1 MATYARKTSV
11 PYLPPSIKQRL
22 DPHIDSLAAEIA
34 AIAAEESS
42 ETAFAGSLNYAC
54 TRLAVKTMPER
65 RYWAIA
71 TVVGVMKNVADEFYR
86 RVAVPY
92 EEERRIEHGDVFDP

>member
-1 MATYARKTSV
+1 M
-11 PYLPPSIKQRL
+11 PYLPPATKKRL
-22 DPHIDSLAAEIA
+22 DPHIDRLAAEIT
-34 AIAAEESS
+34 AIAGEESS
-42 ETAFAGSLNYAC
+42 DTGFAGSLNYAC

-65 RYWAIA
+65 RYWVIA

-92 EEERRIEHGDVFDP
+92 EEERKAENGDVFDS